1 MADLRE
7 GRGLVGD
14 ASGGRRQ
21 RVETVLRISAVL
33 AESSAGL
40 VKGGVKSLAKW
51 CKCLQRQA
59 LACDGSI
66 YGRTAAG
73 VG

>member
-1 MADLRE
+1 M
-7 GRGLVGD
+7 
-14 ASGGRRQ
+14 
-21 RVETVLRISAVL
+21 L